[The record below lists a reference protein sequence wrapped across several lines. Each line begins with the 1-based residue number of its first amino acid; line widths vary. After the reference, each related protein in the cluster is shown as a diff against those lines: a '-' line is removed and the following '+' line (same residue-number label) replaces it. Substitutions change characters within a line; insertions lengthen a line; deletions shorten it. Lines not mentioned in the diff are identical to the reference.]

1 MAGIGFELRKIFRG
15 TSISSRIKGIT
26 FATMTTIG
34 PTLIFLA
41 MLIGINL
48 SLSALNVSEKDQIFF
63 SSATLYLFLF
73 SIIITGTTGTTIT
86 RFISDRIHDNE
97 EDSIPA
103 AMFGTSILISA
114 VAAVF
119 AGVIVVLLYLDG
131 ITDLVMLISLYVLTI
146 VVSITYNLMFF
157 ISALKE
163 YLKITAAF
171 FVGIVLGALTFVL
184 LVQFTTLNVLI
195 SILMAMVVIFTV
207 IDLML
212 IYLILTFFN
221 HSNRDYFAFLAYFK
235 KYPYL
240 FLSGFFYIVTLYVP
254 NILYW
259 LFSDIAIQVSIFRV
273 APSYDMALF
282 LAILVNLSTPVI
294 FVVKVET
301 KFFEK
306 YQKYVGSLINGTF
319 GVIEK
324 YRKIM
329 LKTMDIELFYIY
341 EVQLIITIILTCA
354 GILLLPM
361 LGFGGMILNYFLLLS
376 IGVYCTYLMYF
387 TVVFLYYF
395 DDQFGSFITTLTFFV
410 ATLMATLIALK
421 LGVAYYPA
429 ALFVGGLVS
438 WVVGFFRLRSFMET
452 INARLYCKSAE

>member
-1 MAGIGFELRKIFRG
+1 MAGIGFELRKIFRK
-15 TSISSRIKGIT
+15 TTISSRIKGIV

-34 PTLIFLA
+34 PTIIFLI
-41 MLIGINL
+41 MLLSINL
-48 SLSALNVSEKDQIFF
+48 ILDALNVSETQQIFF

-73 SIIITGTTGTTIT
+73 SIIISGTTGTTIT
-86 RFISDRIHDNE
+86 RFISDRIHENE
-97 EDSIPA
+97 EDYIPS
-103 AMFGTSILISA
+103 AMFGTSIFVSILASI
-114 VAAVF
+114 F
-119 AGVIVVLLYLDG
+119 ASIIIVLLYLDG
-131 ITDLVMLISLYVLTI
+131 ITDLLMLASLYILTI

-163 YLKITAAF
+163 YLKITIAF
-171 FVGIVLGALTFVL
+171 FVGILLGALTFFVL
-184 LVQFTTLNVLI
+184 YQFTNLNVLI
-195 SILMAMVVIFTV
+195 IILMAMIVVFT
-207 IDLML
+207 IINILL

-221 HSNRDYFAFLAYFK
+221 HSNHEYFAFLSYYK
-235 KYPYL
+235 KHPYL
-240 FLSGFFYIVTLYVP
+240 FLSGLFYIVTLYVP

-282 LAILVNLSTPVI
+282 LAILVNLSTPVL

-306 YQKYVGSLINGTF
+306 YQKYVGSLINGTYS
-319 GVIEK
+319 VIEK

-361 LGFGGMILNYFLLLS
+361 LGFGGMVMNYFLLLS

-387 TVVFLYYF
+387 TVIFLYYF
-395 DDQFGSFITTLTFFV
+395 DDQFGSFITTFTFFITTLLASIV
-410 ATLMATLIALK
+410 ALQ
-421 LGVAYYPA
+421 LGVSYYPV
-429 ALFVGGLVS
+429 ALFVGGIVS
-438 WVVGFFRLRSFMET
+438 WIVGFFRLRKFMET

>member
-1 MAGIGFELRKIFRG
+1 MAGIGFELRKIFRK
-15 TSISSRIKGIT
+15 TTISSRIKGIV

-34 PTLIFLA
+34 PTIIFLI
-41 MLIGINL
+41 MLLSINL
-48 SLSALNVSEKDQIFF
+48 ILDALNVSETQQIFF

-73 SIIITGTTGTTIT
+73 SIIISGTTGTTIT
-86 RFISDRIHDNE
+86 RFISDRIHENE
-97 EDSIPA
+97 EDYIPS
-103 AMFGTSILISA
+103 AMFGTSIFVSILASI
-114 VAAVF
+114 F
-119 AGVIVVLLYLDG
+119 ASIIIVLLYLDG
-131 ITDLVMLISLYVLTI
+131 ITDLLMLASLYILTI

-163 YLKITAAF
+163 YLKITIAF
-171 FVGIVLGALTFVL
+171 FVGILLGALTFFVL
-184 LVQFTTLNVLI
+184 YQFTNLNVLI
-195 SILMAMVVIFTV
+195 IILMAMIVVFT
-207 IDLML
+207 IINLLL

-221 HSNRDYFAFLAYFK
+221 HSNHEYFAFLSYYK
-235 KYPYL
+235 KHPYL
-240 FLSGFFYIVTLYVP
+240 FLSGLFYIVTLYVP

-282 LAILVNLSTPVI
+282 LAILVNLSTPVL

-306 YQKYVGSLINGTF
+306 YQKYVGSLINGTYS
-319 GVIEK
+319 VIEK

-361 LGFGGMILNYFLLLS
+361 LGFGGMVMNYFLLLS

-387 TVVFLYYF
+387 TVIFLYYF
-395 DDQFGSFITTLTFFV
+395 DDQFGSFITTFTFFITTLLASIV
-410 ATLMATLIALK
+410 ALQ
-421 LGVAYYPA
+421 LGVSYYPV
-429 ALFVGGLVS
+429 ALFVGGIVS
-438 WVVGFFRLRSFMET
+438 WIVGFFRLRKFMET

>member
-1 MAGIGFELRKIFRG
+1 MAGIGFELRKIFKK
-15 TSISSRIKGIT
+15 TTMSSRIRGIV

-34 PTLIFLA
+34 PTIIFLA
-41 MLIGINL
+41 MLISINVTL
-48 SLSALNVSEKDQIFF
+48 DALNVNESQQIFF

-73 SIIITGTTGTTIT
+73 SIIISGTTGTTIT
-86 RFISDRIHDNE
+86 RFISDRIHENE
-97 EDSIPA
+97 EEYIPS
-103 AMFGTSILISA
+103 AMFGTSIFVSLLSSL
-114 VAAVF
+114 F
-119 AGVIVVLLYLDG
+119 ASIIVVLLYLDG
-131 ITDLVMLISLYVLTI
+131 VTDIVLLASLYILSI

-171 FVGIVLGALTFVL
+171 FFGVLLGGLTFYL
-184 LVQFTTLNVLI
+184 LYQFTDLNVLI
-195 SILMAMVVIFTV
+195 AILISMIVVFTV
-207 IDLML
+207 INLLL
-212 IYLILTFFN
+212 IYLVLTFFN
-221 HSNRDYFAFLAYFK
+221 HTNRNYFAFLSYYK

-240 FLSGFFYIVTLYVP
+240 FLSGLFYIVTLYIP

-259 LFSDIAIQVSIFRV
+259 IYSDIAIQVSIFRV

-306 YQKYVGSLINGTF
+306 YQKYVGSLINGTY
-319 GVIEK
+319 GIIEK

-354 GILLLPM
+354 GILVLPM
-361 LGFGGMILNYFLLLS
+361 LGFGGMVLNYFLLLS

-387 TVVFLYYF
+387 TVIFLYYF
-395 DDQFGSFITTLTFFV
+395 DDQFGSFITTFTFFV
-410 ATLMATLIALK
+410 TTVLASIAALQ
-421 LGVAYYPA
+421 LGVSYYPA
-429 ALFVGGLVS
+429 ALFVGGIVS
-438 WVVGFFRLRSFMET
+438 WIVGFFRLRTFMKT

>member
-63 SSATLYLFLF
+63 SCATLYLFLF

-103 AMFGTSILISA
+103 AMFGTSILISGL
-114 VAAVF
+114 AALF
-119 AGVIVVLLYLDG
+119 AGIIVVLLYLDG
-131 ITDLVMLISLYVLTI
+131 ITDLVMLISLYILTI

-171 FVGIVLGALTFVL
+171 FIGIIMGALTFVL
-184 LVQFTTLNVLI
+184 LYQFTTLNVLI

>member
-1 MAGIGFELRKIFRG
+1 MAGIGFELRKIFRK
-15 TSISSRIKGIT
+15 TTISSRIRGIV

-34 PTLIFLA
+34 PTIIFLA
-41 MLIGINL
+41 MLLSINVIL
-48 SLSALNVSEKDQIFF
+48 NTLNVSEYEQIFF

-73 SIIITGTTGTTIT
+73 SIVISGTTGTTIT
-86 RFISDRIHDNE
+86 RFISDRIHENE
-97 EDSIPA
+97 EEFIPS
-103 AMFGTSILISA
+103 AMFGTSIFVSLLASI
-114 VAAVF
+114 F
-119 AGVIVVLLYLDG
+119 ASTIVVLLYFDG
-131 ITDLVMLISLYVLTI
+131 ITDLLMLISLYLLTI

-171 FVGIVLGALTFVL
+171 FIGILLGALTFFVL
-184 LVQFTTLNVLI
+184 FQFSNLNVLTDILI
-195 SILMAMVVIFTV
+195 SMIVVFMVIN
-207 IDLML
+207 LML

-221 HSNRDYFAFLAYFK
+221 HSNHEYFAFLKYYK

-240 FLSGFFYIVTLYVP
+240 FLSGLFYIVTLYVP

-282 LAILVNLSTPVI
+282 LAILVNLSTPVL

-306 YQKYVGSLINGTF
+306 YQKYVGSLINGTYNI
-319 GVIEK
+319 IEK

-329 LKTMDIELFYIY
+329 LKTMDIELFFIY

-361 LGFGGMILNYFLLLS
+361 LGFGGMVMNYFLILS

-387 TVVFLYYF
+387 TVIFLYYF
-395 DDQFGSFITTLTFFV
+395 DDQFGSFITTLTFFITTV
-410 ATLMATLIALK
+410 LASIAALQ
-421 LGVAYYPA
+421 LGVSYYPV
-429 ALFVGGLVS
+429 ALFIGGIVS
-438 WVVGFFRLRSFMET
+438 WVVGFFRLRKFMET

>member
-15 TSISSRIKGIT
+15 TSISSRLKGIA

-34 PTLIFLA
+34 PTIIFLT
-41 MLIGINL
+41 MLISINL
-48 SLSALNVSEKDQIFF
+48 MLTALNVSEADQVFF

-86 RFISDRIHDNE
+86 RYISDRIHENE
-97 EDSIPA
+97 EDYIPS
-103 AMFGTSILISA
+103 AMFGTSILISGLTA
-114 VAAVF
+114 LF
-119 AGVIVVLLYLDG
+119 ATIIVVLLYKDG
-131 ITDLVMLISLYVLTI
+131 ITDLVLLASLYVLSI

-171 FVGIVLGALTFVL
+171 FFGFLSGALTFYL
-184 LVQFTTLNVLI
+184 LYQFTQINILI
-195 SILMAMVVIFTV
+195 SILMGMIVLFSI
-207 IDLML
+207 INLLL
-212 IYLILTFFN
+212 IYLILTYFN
-221 HSNRDYFAFLAYFK
+221 HSNRDYFRFLTYFK
-235 KYPYL
+235 KHPYL
-240 FLSGFFYIVTLYVP
+240 FLSGFFYITSLYIP

-259 LFSDIAIQVSIFRV
+259 MYSDIAIQVSIFRV

-306 YQKYVGSLINGTF
+306 YQKYVGSLINGTY
-319 GVIEK
+319 GIIEK

-410 ATLMATLIALK
+410 TTVFASIAALQ
-421 LGVAYYPA
+421 LGVSYYPV
-429 ALFVGGLVS
+429 ALFIGGIVS
-438 WVVGFFRLRSFMET
+438 WVVGFFRLRTFMGT

>member
-1 MAGIGFELRKIFRG
+1 MAGIGFELRKIFRK
-15 TSISSRIKGIT
+15 TTISSRIRGIV

-34 PTLIFLA
+34 PTIIFLT
-41 MLIGINL
+41 MLLSINL
-48 SLSALNVSEKDQIFF
+48 ILDSLNVSEAQQIFF

-73 SIIITGTTGTTIT
+73 SIIISGTTGTTIT
-86 RFISDRIHDNE
+86 RFISDRIHANE
-97 EDSIPA
+97 VNFIPS
-103 AMFGTSILISA
+103 AMFGTSIFVSILASI
-114 VAAVF
+114 F
-119 AGVIVVLLYLDG
+119 AMIIVVLLYLDG
-131 ITDLVMLISLYVLTI
+131 ITDILMLASLYTLTV

-171 FVGIVLGALTFVL
+171 FIGVLIGALTFFVL
-184 LVQFTTLNVLI
+184 YQFTQLNVLVT
-195 SILMAMVVIFTV
+195 ILVAMIVVFMI
-207 IDLML
+207 INLIL
-212 IYLILTFFN
+212 IYLVITFFN
-221 HSNRDYFAFLAYFK
+221 HSNHEYFAFLSYYK
-235 KYPYL
+235 KHPYL
-240 FLSGFFYIVTLYVP
+240 FLSGLFYIVTLYIP

-306 YQKYVGSLINGTF
+306 YQKYVGSLINGTYS
-319 GVIEK
+319 VIEK

-341 EVQLIITIILTCA
+341 EVQLIITIILTCV

-361 LGFGGMILNYFLLLS
+361 LGFGGMVMNYFLLLS

-387 TVVFLYYF
+387 TVIFLYYF
-395 DDQFGSFITTLTFFV
+395 DDQLGSFITTFTFFITTV
-410 ATLMATLIALK
+410 LASIVALK
-421 LGVAYYPA
+421 LGASYYPVS
-429 ALFVGGLVS
+429 LFVGGIVS
-438 WVVGFFRLRSFMET
+438 WIVGFFRLRKFMET

>member
-1 MAGIGFELRKIFRG
+1 MAGIGFELRKIFRK
-15 TSISSRIKGIT
+15 TTISSRIKGIV

-34 PTLIFLA
+34 PTIIFLI
-41 MLIGINL
+41 MLLSINL
-48 SLSALNVSEKDQIFF
+48 ILDALNVSETQQIFF

-73 SIIITGTTGTTIT
+73 SIIISGTTGTTIT
-86 RFISDRIHDNE
+86 RFISDRIHENE
-97 EDSIPA
+97 EDYIPS
-103 AMFGTSILISA
+103 AMFGTSIFVSILASI
-114 VAAVF
+114 F
-119 AGVIVVLLYLDG
+119 ASIIIVLLYLDG
-131 ITDLVMLISLYVLTI
+131 ITDLLMLASLYILTI

-163 YLKITAAF
+163 YLKITIAF
-171 FVGIVLGALTFVL
+171 FVGILLGALTFFVL
-184 LVQFTTLNVLI
+184 YQFTNFNVLI
-195 SILMAMVVIFTV
+195 IILMAMIVVFT
-207 IDLML
+207 IINLLL

-221 HSNRDYFAFLAYFK
+221 HSNHEYFAFLSYYK
-235 KYPYL
+235 KHPYL
-240 FLSGFFYIVTLYVP
+240 FLSGLFYIVTLYVP

-282 LAILVNLSTPVI
+282 LAILVNLSTPVL

-306 YQKYVGSLINGTF
+306 YQKYVGSLINGTYS
-319 GVIEK
+319 VIEK

-361 LGFGGMILNYFLLLS
+361 LGFGGMVMNYFLLLS

-387 TVVFLYYF
+387 TVIFLYYF
-395 DDQFGSFITTLTFFV
+395 DDQFGSFITTFTFFITTLLASIV
-410 ATLMATLIALK
+410 ALQ
-421 LGVAYYPA
+421 LGVSYYPV
-429 ALFVGGLVS
+429 ALFVGGIVS
-438 WVVGFFRLRSFMET
+438 WIVGFFRLRKFMET

>member
-15 TSISSRIKGIT
+15 TSISSRLKGIA

-34 PTLIFLA
+34 PTIIFLT
-41 MLIGINL
+41 MLISINL
-48 SLSALNVSEKDQIFF
+48 MLTALNVSEADQVFF

-86 RFISDRIHDNE
+86 RYISDRIHENE
-97 EDSIPA
+97 EDYIPS
-103 AMFGTSILISA
+103 AMFGTSIL
-114 VAAVF
+114 VGGLAALF
-119 AGVIVVLLYLDG
+119 ATIIVVLLYMDG
-131 ITDLVMLISLYVLTI
+131 ITDLVLLASLYILTV

-171 FVGIVLGALTFVL
+171 FFGFLAGALTFYL
-184 LVQFTTLNVLI
+184 LYQFTQINILI
-195 SILMAMVVIFTV
+195 SILMGMIVLFSI
-207 IDLML
+207 INLLL

-221 HSNRDYFAFLAYFK
+221 HSNRDYFRFLTYFK
-235 KYPYL
+235 KHPYL
-240 FLSGFFYIVTLYVP
+240 FLSGFFYIVTLYIP
-254 NILYW
+254 NMLYW
-259 LFSDIAIQVSIFRV
+259 AYSDIAIQVSIFRV

-306 YQKYVGSLINGTF
+306 YQKYVGSLINGTY
-319 GVIEK
+319 GIIEK

-395 DDQFGSFITTLTFFV
+395 DDQFGSFITTLTFFITTV
-410 ATLMATLIALK
+410 AASIAALQ
-421 LGVAYYPA
+421 LGVSYYPV
-429 ALFVGGLVS
+429 ALFVGGIVS
-438 WVVGFFRLRSFMET
+438 WIVGFFRLRTFMGT

>member
-1 MAGIGFELRKIFRG
+1 MAGIGFELRKIFRK
-15 TSISSRIKGIT
+15 TTMMSRIRGIV

-34 PTLIFLA
+34 PTIIFLA
-41 MLIGINL
+41 MLISINVIL
-48 SLSALNVSEKDQIFF
+48 ETLNVRESQQIFF

-73 SIIITGTTGTTIT
+73 SIIISGTTGTTIT
-86 RFISDRIHDNE
+86 RFISDRIHENE
-97 EDSIPA
+97 EEYIPS
-103 AMFGTSILISA
+103 AMFGTSIFVA
-114 VAAVF
+114 VLSSVF
-119 AGVIVVLLYLDG
+119 ASIIVVLLYLDG
-131 ITDLVMLISLYVLTI
+131 ITDLLLLSSLYVLSL

-163 YLKITAAF
+163 YLKISAAF
-171 FVGIVLGALTFVL
+171 FVGVLMGGLTFFIL
-184 LVQFTTLNVLI
+184 YQFTNLDVLI
-195 SILMAMVVIFTV
+195 TILISMIIVFTV
-207 IDLML
+207 INLLL
-212 IYLILTFFN
+212 IYLVLTFFN
-221 HSNRDYFAFLAYFK
+221 HSNRHYFAFLSYYK

-240 FLSGFFYIVTLYVP
+240 FLSGLFYIVTLYIP

-259 LFSDIAIQVSIFRV
+259 SFSDIAIQVSIFRV

-282 LAILVNLSTPVI
+282 LAILVNLSTPVL

-306 YQKYVGSLINGTF
+306 YQKYVGSLINGTY
-319 GVIEK
+319 GIIEK

-354 GILLLPM
+354 GILVLPM
-361 LGFGGMILNYFLLLS
+361 LGFGGMVLNYFLLLS

-387 TVVFLYYF
+387 TVIFLYYF
-395 DDQFGSFITTLTFFV
+395 DDQLGSFMTTFTFFV
-410 ATLMATLIALK
+410 TTVLASIAALQ
-421 LGVAYYPA
+421 LGVSYYPV
-429 ALFVGGLVS
+429 ALFVGGIVS
-438 WVVGFFRLRSFMET
+438 WIVGFLRLRTFMKT

>member
-15 TSISSRIKGIT
+15 TSISSRLKGIT

-34 PTLIFLA
+34 PTIIFLT

-48 SLSALNVSEKDQIFF
+48 TLTFLNVNEAKQVFF

-86 RFISDRIHDNE
+86 RFISDRIHENE
-97 EDSIPA
+97 EEYIPS
-103 AMFGTSILISA
+103 AMFGTSIIVSTLSA
-114 VAAVF
+114 IF
-119 AGVIVVLLYLDG
+119 ASIIVVLLYLDG
-131 ITDLVMLISLYVLTI
+131 YQDLWLLASLYVLTI

-171 FVGIVLGALTFVL
+171 FVGLLMGVVTFML
-184 LVQFTTLNVLI
+184 LYQFTQIDVLI
-195 SILMAMVVIFTV
+195 SILVAMVVIFTV
-207 IDLML
+207 INLML

-221 HSNRDYFAFLAYFK
+221 HSNRDYFAFMSYFK
-235 KYPYL
+235 KHPYL
-240 FLSGFFYIVTLYVP
+240 FLSGFFYIVTLYIP

-259 LFSDIAIQVSIFRV
+259 MFSDIAIQVSIFRV

-306 YQKYVGSLINGTF
+306 YQKYVGSLINGTY
-319 GVIEK
+319 GIIEK

-361 LGFGGMILNYFLLLS
+361 LGFGGMILNYFLLLA

-410 ATLMATLIALK
+410 TTIIASVLALQ
-421 LGVAYYPA
+421 LGVTYYPM
-429 ALFVGGLVS
+429 ALFFGGSIS
-438 WVVGFFRLRSFMET
+438 WIVGFFRLRTFMKT

>member
-1 MAGIGFELRKIFRG
+1 MAGIGFELRKIFKK
-15 TSISSRIKGIT
+15 TTMSSRIRGIV

-34 PTLIFLA
+34 PTIIFLA
-41 MLIGINL
+41 MLISINVVL
-48 SLSALNVSEKDQIFF
+48 DALNVNEYQQIFF

-73 SIIITGTTGTTIT
+73 SIIISGTTGTTIT
-86 RFISDRIHDNE
+86 RFISDRIHENE
-97 EDSIPA
+97 EEYIPS
-103 AMFGTSILISA
+103 AMFGTSIFVSVLSA
-114 VAAVF
+114 LF
-119 AGVIVVLLYLDG
+119 ASIIVVLLYLDG
-131 ITDLVMLISLYVLTI
+131 VTDLVLLASLYILSI

-171 FVGIVLGALTFVL
+171 FFGVLLGGLTFYL
-184 LVQFTTLNVLI
+184 LYQFTDLNVLI
-195 SILMAMVVIFTV
+195 SILISMIVVFTV
-207 IDLML
+207 INLLL
-212 IYLILTFFN
+212 IYLVLTFFN
-221 HSNRDYFAFLAYFK
+221 HTNRNYFAFLTYYK

-240 FLSGFFYIVTLYVP
+240 FLSGLFYIVTLYVP

-259 LFSDIAIQVSIFRV
+259 IYSDIAIQVSIFRV

-306 YQKYVGSLINGTF
+306 YQKYVGSLINGTY
-319 GVIEK
+319 GIIEK

-354 GILLLPM
+354 GILILPM
-361 LGFGGMILNYFLLLS
+361 LGFGGMVLNYFLLLS

-387 TVVFLYYF
+387 TVIFLYYF
-395 DDQFGSFITTLTFFV
+395 DDQFGSFITTFTFFV
-410 ATLMATLIALK
+410 TTVLASIAALQ
-421 LGVAYYPA
+421 LGVSYYPA
-429 ALFVGGLVS
+429 ALFVGGIVS
-438 WVVGFFRLRSFMET
+438 WIVGFFRLRTFMKT